1 MGPSAWCTP
10 HPIPGDQEEIVNWE
24 GYPVLSLKTPPK
36 APHLLLHSTQVQG
49 GPTNRRRLSW
59 RPRVKELSAT
69 RWCFSTGKKTG
80 TSKRDVGVHFLGIQ
94 RVRGK
99 KKIYQKMFP
108 VQSSE
113 GKKKKA
119 LDFFFFQ
126 TKFCNMRKSLTR
138 RVF

>member
-1 MGPSAWCTP
+1 MGPSARCTP
-10 HPIPGDQEEIVNWE
+10 DPIPGDQEEIVNWE

-99 KKIYQKMFP
+99 KNLSKNVPSTKFR
-108 VQSSE
+108 
-113 GKKKKA
+113 GKKKA
-119 LDFFFFQ
+119 LDFFFSKLNFV
-126 TKFCNMRKSLTR
+126 T
-138 RVF
+138 

>member
-1 MGPSAWCTP
+1 MGPSARCTP
-10 HPIPGDQEEIVNWE
+10 DPIPGDQEEIVNWE

-99 KKIYQKMFP
+99 KKSIKKCSQYK
-108 VQSSE
+108 VQRE
-113 GKKKKA
+113 KKSA
-119 LDFFFFQ
+119 GFFFSKLNFV
-126 TKFCNMRKSLTR
+126 T
-138 RVF
+138 